1 MEMFIIQFLPIYI
14 AINDLHLTS
23 TIGVVVFVLIVNV
36 TLAYAMHLLV
46 KVILRYKNNVFVKL
60 KK

>member
-1 MEMFIIQFLPIYI
+1 MTYT
-14 AINDLHLTS
+14 LHLTS
-23 TIGVVVFVLIVNV
+23 TIGVVVFVLIVDV

>member
-23 TIGVVVFVLIVNV
+23 TIGVVVFVLIVDV